1 MRSDKILITVKL
13 DVAIEAVFGA
23 LENIKADLVGLMG
36 DNFNGQT
43 QLVDITGV
51 KSGSVILDAQLTVP

>member
-1 MRSDKILITVKL
+1 MITIKL

>member
-1 MRSDKILITVKL
+1 MITVKL